1 MGEMADYN
9 IEQGLDQGWSPVG
22 GYYRRGR
29 SQPLKIAMCN
39 TCKSAAV
46 QWRKNEENKWRL
58 YDAAWLHPRR
68 KTPVLHACPPTNAPN
83 ADGFEVEG

>member
-1 MGEMADYN
+1 MGEMADLDLERA
-9 IEQGLDQGWSPVG
+9 IDEGLFFLG
-22 GYYRRGR
+22 RRK
-29 SQPLKIAMCN
+29 LKIAMCN

-46 QWRKNEENKWRL
+46 QWRKNKENKWRL

-68 KTPVLHACPPTNAPN
+68 KTPVLHACPPVNAPN